1 MISAVIITHNEASNI
16 ERCIRSVQEVV
27 QEVLVLDSGS
37 TDATVALATALGA
50 RVEVV
55 DWKGYAATKNLG
67 NQLASHPIILS
78 IDADEALSDNLRKSL
93 LMVHP
98 IKGVAYSMN
107 RLTSYAGKWIRHS
120 GWYPDTKVRLFHR
133 DEARWVGDFVHE
145 TVALDPGVSIQHLQ
159 GDLLHFTIDSVADH
173 RQRIQRY
180 MRLSAAEKYQQGRH
194 ISVWK
199 AIGGVVAR
207 WLKIYLLKQGFRDG
221 REGWYIATLSAQGVW
236 LRYKYL
242 REMYR

>member
-16 ERCIRSVQEVV
+16 ERCIRSVQDVV
-27 QEVLVLDSGS
+27 QEVVVLDSGS
-37 TDATVALATALGA
+37 TDGTVALATGAGA

-55 DWKGYAATKNLG
+55 EWKGYAATKNRG
-67 NQLASHPIILS
+67 NQLAAHPFILS
-78 IDADEALSDNLRKSL
+78 IDADEALSDQLRDSLRAINLS
-93 LMVHP
+93 
-98 IKGVAYSMN
+98 KGVAYSMN

-133 DEARWVGDFVHE
+133 DEARWIGDFVHE
-145 TVALDPGVSIQHLQ
+145 TLQTDPDVSIQHLQ
-159 GDLLHFTIDSVADH
+159 GDLLHYTIDSVADH

-194 ISVWK
+194 ISAWK
-199 AIGGVVAR
+199 AMLGVAAR

-242 REMYR
+242 REMHR